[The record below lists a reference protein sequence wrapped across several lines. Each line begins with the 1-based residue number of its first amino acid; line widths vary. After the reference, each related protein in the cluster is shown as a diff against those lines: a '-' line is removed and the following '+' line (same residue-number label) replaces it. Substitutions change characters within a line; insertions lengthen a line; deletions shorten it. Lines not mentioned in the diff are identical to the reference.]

1 MVLHLRG
8 GHQDGA
14 DALGKI
20 FNPGGKR
27 RHLHLPVAVGERIDD
42 RERFCGKKTKLGFNR
57 RQPSEAPRRVRV
69 GNRAMSVRDETRT

>member
-20 FNPGGKR
+20 FNLGGKR

-42 RERFCGKKTKLGFNR
+42 RERFCGTKEETRF
-57 RQPSEAPRRVRV
+57 QSSSTFEAPRRVRV